1 MPIFIKENQELQ
13 DNMYEIPDKLE
24 KHLKQTLSKYK
35 DYTQNKGYKRLN
47 ALVNP
52 EYNKH
57 SDKADRFKD
66 GKHITFTD
74 MKRIDHDFRH
84 MNKNPKNMDRIL
96 NGGEEMAHFVKD
108 TLNKERTK
116 VAPVLKQKKVETRN
130 KNELKPTLKPMKPIK
145 LGNVDVNVHE
155 GKKIYIKE
163 NHLEVLKEYR
173 NQLTIPFDGIEGKYN
188 YEHFIDYLEAIGKYG
203 KLNATKYPDLDKIIE
218 KKLSKG
224 IDYYENFL
232 ETDASIYT
240 FEDFISK
247 CSDNELENM
256 FDIDEYEYFIEMEDY
271 SSLMDYLNEYGEKRW
286 YDFFAESFKE
296 KMGYFGFP
304 NNIIQDNRGL
314 ILVERSITIPQA
326 LSKNFKNYQ
335 DYYQYLMDNYS
346 GVGTYWSWNCG
357 KAYCGN
363 NYDNKE
369 SITLRGYV
377 DPISVN
383 WVETI
388 AKQVYYYNEEM
399 EIKVYDSEPIEI
411 FEIITKDEKHFP
423 LKNPI
428 IVNA

>member
-57 SDKADRFKD
+57 SDKADKFKD

-74 MKRIDHDFRH
+74 MKRIDYDFRH

-96 NGGEEMAHFVKD
+96 NGGEEMAHFVKV

-173 NQLTIPFDGIEGKYN
+173 NQL
-188 YEHFIDYLEAIGKYG
+188 
-203 KLNATKYPDLDKIIE
+203 KLNYKMEKDL
-218 KKLSKG
+218 L
-224 IDYYENFL
+224 
-232 ETDASIYT
+232 
-240 FEDFISK
+240 
-247 CSDNELENM
+247 
-256 FDIDEYEYFIEMEDY
+256 
-271 SSLMDYLNEYGEKRW
+271 
-286 YDFFAESFKE
+286 
-296 KMGYFGFP
+296 
-304 NNIIQDNRGL
+304 
-314 ILVERSITIPQA
+314 
-326 LSKNFKNYQ
+326 
-335 DYYQYLMDNYS
+335 
-346 GVGTYWSWNCG
+346 
-357 KAYCGN
+357 
-363 NYDNKE
+363 
-369 SITLRGYV
+369 
-377 DPISVN
+377 
-383 WVETI
+383 
-388 AKQVYYYNEEM
+388 
-399 EIKVYDSEPIEI
+399 
-411 FEIITKDEKHFP
+411 
-423 LKNPI
+423 
-428 IVNA
+428 